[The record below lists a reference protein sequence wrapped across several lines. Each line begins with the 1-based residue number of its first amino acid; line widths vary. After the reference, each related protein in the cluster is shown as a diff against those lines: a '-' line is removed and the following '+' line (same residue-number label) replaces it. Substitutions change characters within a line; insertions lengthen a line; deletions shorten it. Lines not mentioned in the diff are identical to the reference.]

1 MSIDMSQHF
10 TFGTLLKYVA
20 PSIRTLLL
28 TSVYGI
34 VDGLFVSNFAGKTA
48 FAAVN
53 FIMPIIMILAPIGL
67 MVGTGGNA
75 VVSKT
80 RGEGNGELANRQF
93 SLLVYFNLFCGIAMA
108 IMGFLLIPI
117 IAGAMGATGE
127 MLELCVTYGRISML
141 SLPFFMMQLA
151 FQAFSATAGK
161 PNLSLKVAIAAGVT
175 NIALDF
181 ILVGALHM
189 GVVGAALA
197 TVASEYVGGGACL
210 VYFALPN
217 KSFLRLGKTSL
228 DLKTIGRTCVNGSS
242 EMMSNIALSVVSVA
256 YNLQLMRYIGPDGV
270 AAYGVIMYCGLV
282 FGSFFIGYSI
292 GSAPLM
298 AFQYGARKHREMRNL
313 LKKGLTIIAVGG
325 IAMYAIAETAAPLI
339 AKIFASY
346 DEGLYQLTTFAF
358 RAYSISFLLM
368 GFSIYASSLFTS
380 LCNGKVSALI
390 SFLRTLVFELG
401 AVMILPALLGAN
413 GIWFSVVVAEVVSI
427 CLASACFAKLAPRYH
442 LLPERRAQG

>member
-20 PSIRTLLL
+20 PSIGTLLL

-117 IAGAMGATGE
+117 IARAMGATGE

-282 FGSFFIGYSI
+282 FGSIFIGYSI

-313 LKKGLTIIAVGG
+313 LKKGHVRDCGDGSPAHREDLRLLRRRPLSADHLRFPSLFHLVSAHGIQHLRLFPVHLAMQWQGFRAHQLPAHTRVRTGRGHDPAGAPGG
-325 IAMYAIAETAAPLI
+325 QRHLVLRRGCRSGIRLPGIGMLRQTGAPLP
-339 AKIFASY
+339 
-346 DEGLYQLTTFAF
+346 
-358 RAYSISFLLM
+358 
-368 GFSIYASSLFTS
+368 
-380 LCNGKVSALI
+380 SAA
-390 SFLRTLVFELG
+390 RT
-401 AVMILPALLGAN
+401 
-413 GIWFSVVVAEVVSI
+413 
-427 CLASACFAKLAPRYH
+427 
-442 LLPERRAQG
+442 